1 MTAHAEPL
9 AHHDEVDDYSDD
21 CVSTDGF
28 TPSLP
33 TLTNRAPEADTDA
46 QSVSDVDSISNG
58 DTVSDASDA
67 DYDEICYDEIPAL
80 ATRARARLQEAEPSE
95 EDMEHV
101 MMSDRTIIPD
111 TPTMAQRMPQLS
123 SERTIHPAMAHEDAR
138 LIGMSLAEKPYQLPD
153 RPLRLLYIGGD
164 STVTNMDV
172 ACLMSK
178 IIGAMTGRLADKEA
192 FMDAASQVEPHGA
205 TLSSSNDSSIPVT
218 VMRAAVIAAGPAV
231 GPLIF
236 LHDNSEVELDVTKPD
251 LVVFHRQDCDDVYV
265 ELAQKLALHNI
276 PMLEVEDESEDPIMS
291 DVDSSC
297 IIPQTAQG
305 EHCLRLSIVS
315 SSGGES
321 QKTSNKEVALS
332 HSAFYALDD
341 DVLSRHLAFLANR
354 SNEALDKEAIV
365 PTKKGKKFKLSSLLG
380 EFPFAL
386 STMQS
391 VFTLLMILFAAGVPT
406 YFLQQQQN
414 AASDLATR
422 APLLQAALNKSG
434 LGSINASDVLRYP
447 TVTSIVANTTSTA
460 VAFPTAVNVHVA
472 KSDQLLVSLP
482 KSYWNSAQIGLF
494 RNGKALSNV
503 NNTRVI
509 DGVLSVSLPTTDAHG
524 QIQISVLSTNA
535 PLRNETIKIDLGNRL
550 LQRVTY
556 ENAAKGVQQDVT
568 EVHHAAKLAQAKVI
582 SDVHSVFNT
591 SVYCVK
597 SLGGNIRSG
606 VKSTGNIIGS
616 ASNRTS
622 HGLSYMGGLTYNKT
636 SALGSFVK
644 STVPQKRLFV
654 RARNNAL
661 KIRTRL
667 LRGPSTSE
675 KNVGKPRGPSTSEI
689 NFGKPKSGGLSLKAM
704 SLTDRIA
711 SLTKLRQQLSS
722 NLDALLKKAY
732 LHEQR
737 SKTTTSSKV
746 KVTVKTVVQP
756 KSKAPSSN
764 ADPVKGSKS
773 PKQLKLADEKLN
785 SPRV

>member
-123 SERTIHPAMAHEDAR
+123 SERTIHPVMAHEDTR

-164 STVTNMDV
+164 STITNMDV

-192 FMDAASQVEPHGA
+192 FMAAASQVQPHGA
-205 TLSSSNDSSIPVT
+205 TLSSSNDSSIPIT

-265 ELAQKLALHNI
+265 ELAQKLALHKI
-276 PMLEVEDESEDPIMS
+276 PMLEVEDESEDPIMG

-315 SSGGES
+315 SSGGELE
-321 QKTSNKEVALS
+321 KTSNKEVALS

-341 DVLSRHLAFLANR
+341 DVLSRHLAFLTNR
-354 SNEALDKEAIV
+354 SNEALDKKAIV
-365 PTKKGKKFKLSSLLG
+365 PTKKGKKFKPSSLLV

-406 YFLQQQQN
+406 YFLQQQN
-414 AASDLATR
+414 PASDLATR
-422 APLLQAALNKSG
+422 APLLQTALNKSG

-472 KSDQLLVSLP
+472 KPDQLLVSLP
-482 KSYWNSAQIGLF
+482 KTYWNSAQIGLF

-524 QIQISVLSTNA
+524 QIQISVLSTKA

-597 SLGGNIRSG
+597 SLGGNIRSS

-644 STVPQKRLFV
+644 STVPQKRHFV

-675 KNVGKPRGPSTSEI
+675 KNVV
-689 NFGKPKSGGLSLKAM
+689 KPKPGGLSLKAM

-711 SLTKLRQQLSS
+711 SLRKLRQQLSS
-722 NLDALLKKAY
+722 DLDALKKSY
-732 LHEQR
+732 LLEQR
-737 SKTTTSSKV
+737 SKTTPTSSKV

-764 ADPVKGSKS
+764 ADSIKGSKS
-773 PKQLKLADEKLN
+773 PKQPKIADEKLN